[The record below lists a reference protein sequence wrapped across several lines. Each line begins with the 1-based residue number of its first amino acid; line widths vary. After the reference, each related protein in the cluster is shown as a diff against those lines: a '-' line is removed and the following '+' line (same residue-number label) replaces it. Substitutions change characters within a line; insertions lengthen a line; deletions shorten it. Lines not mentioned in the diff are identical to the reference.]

1 MPWQRCARISVA
13 PFDFS
18 MNLQAMTSEKLQF
31 SLPAVFTIGPETEED
46 ALKKY
51 ARLLSGSSRSELQDN
66 APASTVK
73 HHIQDIVKGIIEG
86 ETRVI
91 VSSMSMEEI
100 FKERQIFK
108 NKVIGNVQNEL
119 EEFGLK
125 IYNANVKELQDTPG
139 SEYFAFLSRKAHEGA
154 LNQAR
159 VDVAEARMRGEIGES
174 EKQGK
179 TKQEISKIDAET
191 AVLETK
197 RKAEKAKADADLVDC
212 KTALNSRNEMSKI
225 TATRQNEM
233 KEAEL
238 QKQLQAKM
246 AETELERRRA
256 NEVTKSKVAREAAQ
270 ETANASYY
278 TEQKGADAHL
288 YKRKMEAD
296 ALYYRQSK
304 EADAA
309 FYKQQREAEGL
320 LELSKGYGA
329 LVDVLGG
336 PQAFLQFQMMQNGTY
351 EKLAHANAQAIN
363 GLQPKITTWNT
374 GNGDV
379 GDSSAPIRNIMQNLP
394 PLLSTIQEQTGI
406 SPPTWLAQMPNGHPK
421 DPDMAKTSS
430 G

>member
-1 MPWQRCARISVA
+1 
-13 PFDFS
+13 
-18 MNLQAMTSEKLQF
+18 
-31 SLPAVFTIGPETEED
+31 
-46 ALKKY
+46 
-51 ARLLSGSSRSELQDN
+51 
-66 APASTVK
+66 
-73 HHIQDIVKGIIEG
+73 
-86 ETRVI
+86 
-91 VSSMSMEEI
+91 
-100 FKERQIFK
+100 
-108 NKVIGNVQNEL
+108 
-119 EEFGLK
+119 LK

-179 TKQEISKIDAET
+179 TKQETSKIDAET

-197 RKAEKAKADADLVDC
+197 RRAEKAKADADLVDC
-212 KTALNSRNEMSKI
+212 KTALDARNEMSKI
-225 TATRQNEM
+225 TAKRQNEM
-233 KEAEL
+233 KESEL
-238 QKQLQAKM
+238 QKQLQAKK
-246 AETELERRRA
+246 AETELERLRA
-256 NEVTKSKVAREAAQ
+256 NDVTKSKVAREAAQ

-278 TEQKGADAHL
+278 TEQKAADAHL
-288 YKRKMEAD
+288 YKRKIEAD

-309 FYKQQREAEGL
+309 FYKQKREGEGL
-320 LELSKGYGA
+320 VELSKGYGA

-374 GNGDV
+374 GNGNI
-379 GDSSAPIRNIMQNLP
+379 GDSAAPIRNIMQNLP

-406 SPPTWLAQMPNGHPK
+406 SPPTCLAQMPNGHTKEPK
-421 DPDMAKTSS
+421 MEKTPS